1 MLFSV
6 NNEDVLKRYFNL
18 EKKNNLLEPKEGLI
32 LGNMFFDMYE
42 PYKNYKPREL
52 VATTEKEKLMLKIRE
67 LSHAVGD
74 LNLYLDLCPDDRDVY
89 ELFKKY
95 MIELNE
101 LTCLYSEKYE
111 VLELSKDVNGSY
123 TWASGLWPWEVKKD
137 V

>member
-67 LSHAVGD
+67 LS
-74 LNLYLDLCPDDRDVY
+74 LKSKPSNYWQK
-89 ELFKKY
+89 ELKKY
-95 MIELNE
+95 N
-101 LTCLYSEKYE
+101 KF
-111 VLELSKDVNGSY
+111 VR
-123 TWASGLWPWEVKKD
+123 
-137 V
+137 

>member
-95 MIELNE
+95 CLMYQDCLNE
-101 LTCLYSEKYE
+101 YEAKYQ
-111 VLELSKDVNGSY
+111 VLELFHDIYGKY
-123 TWASGLWPWEVKKD
+123 TWYKGFPWEDKYV
-137 V
+137 

>member
-6 NNEDVLKRYFNL
+6 NNDDVLKRYFNL

-52 VATTEKEKLMLKIRE
+52 VTTTEKEKLMLKIRE

-74 LNLYLDLCPDDRDVY
+74 LNLYLDLHPDDRNVY
-89 ELFKKY
+89 DLFKKY

-101 LTCLYSEKYE
+101 LTCLEE
-111 VLELSKDVNGSY
+111 GECGVLELSKDVNDTY
-123 TWASGLWPWEVKKD
+123 TWESGKWPWEVKKN

>member
-18 EKKNNLLEPKEGLI
+18 EKKSNLLEPKEGLI
-32 LGNMFFDMYE
+32 LGNIFFDMCE
-42 PYKNYKPREL
+42 PYKNYKPREI
-52 VATTEKEKLMLKIRE
+52 VATTEEEKLMCKIRE

-74 LNLYLDLCPDDRDVY
+74 LNLYLDLYPEDREVY
-89 ELFKKY
+89 NLFRKY
-95 MIELNE
+95 MNELNE

-111 VLELSKDVNGSY
+111 VLELNKDVNGSY
-123 TWASGLWPWEVKKD
+123 TWESGLWPWEVKKN

>member
-67 LSHAVGD
+67 LSHAVAD

-95 MIELNE
+95 VHIHL
-101 LTCLYSEKYE
+101 CH
-111 VLELSKDVNGSY
+111 VIY
-123 TWASGLWPWEVKKD
+123 TKSDSIKNITDKLKKNTPLCYN
-137 V
+137 

>member
-67 LSHAVGD
+67 LSDENA
-74 LNLYLDLCPDDRDVY
+74 R
-89 ELFKKY
+89 K
-95 MIELNE
+95 
-101 LTCLYSEKYE
+101 
-111 VLELSKDVNGSY
+111 SY
-123 TWASGLWPWEVKKD
+123 HMQLQI
-137 V
+137 

>member
-52 VATTEKEKLMLKIRE
+52 VATTE
-67 LSHAVGD
+67 
-74 LNLYLDLCPDDRDVY
+74 
-89 ELFKKY
+89 
-95 MIELNE
+95 
-101 LTCLYSEKYE
+101 
-111 VLELSKDVNGSY
+111 
-123 TWASGLWPWEVKKD
+123 
-137 V
+137 

>member
-32 LGNMFFDMYE
+32 LGNMFFVMYE

-52 VATTEKEKLMLKIRE
+52 VATTEKEILMLKIRV
-67 LSHAVGD
+67 LSHAVAD

-95 MIELNE
+95 VIELNE

-123 TWASGLWPWEVKKD
+123 TWESGLWPWEVKKD

>member
-52 VATTEKEKLMLKIRE
+52 VATTERQKSLKWR
-67 LSHAVGD
+67 
-74 LNLYLDLCPDDRDVY
+74 
-89 ELFKKY
+89 FKFVFGFV
-95 MIELNE
+95 
-101 LTCLYSEKYE
+101 SR
-111 VLELSKDVNGSY
+111 
-123 TWASGLWPWEVKKD
+123 
-137 V
+137 

>member
-67 LSHAVGD
+67 LSHAVAD
-74 LNLYLDLCPDDRDVY
+74 LNLYLDLCPDGLGLF

-95 MIELNE
+95 KKKKKK
-101 LTCLYSEKYE
+101 LTWLYSEKYE
-111 VLELSKDVNGSY
+111 VLDLSKDVNGSY
-123 TWASGLWPWEVKKD
+123 TWESGLWPWEVKKD